1 MFSSMLSSY
10 YLSKKWAKWA
20 WGVGLVLLL
29 SIISQVYMSVLFNEW
44 YRDFYNLL
52 DNAKSRQLSE
62 VWSSLIYFC
71 KIAFPYVLLVTVSNW
86 VARIYT
92 LRWREAITFDYIP
105 RWTQV
110 VEEIEGA
117 SQRIQEDAQ
126 HFAVT
131 LESLG
136 LQAVRAAMTLIAFLP
151 ILWGISATVTLPY
164 LRDIPGSLV
173 WVALATSIIGVV
185 CSWYV
190 GYFLPGLEYN
200 NQKVEAAF
208 RKELV
213 RGEDDKSIMTVPGLI
228 ELFTGVR
235 INYQRLYLHYGYFDI
250 WANLFGQAM
259 ILVPFIAVLPG
270 LFEGAIALGVVMQV
284 NNAFV
289 RVNSSFDLF
298 LNNWTT
304 INRLRSVVKRLKE
317 FEGNLDR
324 FHPRT
329 QKELEDT
336 RMFKATAF
344 FWSFY
349 LCICALGCFILYK
362 QGVIQWPF

>member
-1 MFSSMLSSY
+1 MISSMLRSY
-10 YLSKKWAKWA
+10 YWSKKWSKWA
-20 WGVGLVLLL
+20 WGVGLILLL
-29 SIISQVYMSVLFNEW
+29 SIVAQVYMSVLFNEW

-52 DNAKSRQLSE
+52 DNAKERELEE
-62 VWSSLIYFC
+62 VWASLLYFC
-71 KIAFPYVLLVTVSNW
+71 KIAFPYVFLITASNW
-86 VARIYT
+86 IARIYT

-105 RWTQV
+105 RWTKV
-110 VEEIEGA
+110 VEDIEGA

-136 LQAVRAAMTLIAFLP
+136 LQAVRAVMTLIAFLP

-173 WVALATSIIGVV
+173 WVALGTSIFGVV

-200 NQKVEAAF
+200 NQRVEAAF

-213 RGEDDKSIMTVPGLI
+213 KCEDHKEILTVPGMV

-235 INYQRLYLHYGYFDI
+235 LNYQRLYLHYGYFDI
-250 WANLFGQAM
+250 WANMFSQAM
-259 ILVPFIAVLPG
+259 ILVPFVAVLPG
-270 LFEGAIALGVVMQV
+270 LFEGTIALGVVMQV

-289 RVNSSFDLF
+289 KVNSSFDLF

-304 INRLRSVVKRLKE
+304 INRLRSIIKRLKE
-317 FEGNLDR
+317 FEINLDK
-324 FHPRT
+324 H
-329 QKELEDT
+329 QVK
-336 RMFKATAF
+336 
-344 FWSFY
+344 
-349 LCICALGCFILYK
+349 
-362 QGVIQWPF
+362 